1 MSWKIL
7 SSDGLSSLVFQ
18 IWRFLGDSAS
28 IGKGGKSV
36 PLKDQEERSQNS
48 CQGFPSP
55 LFHRLLFCVV
65 PFWCHFSPSLFLC
78 LPPATQMLVA
88 EAGAGMKKWGRE
100 QERKGE
106 RRRRRRRSINF
117 SSLGQTSSPTPERA
131 HTRKEK
137 RAVSLCCFA
146 GEQKMEKKESFFT
159 RWFFE
164 RVAVEKLL
172 FSVSLLFRPLSFFSS
187 LCTGSFPTRF
197 LGSFPL

>member
-1 MSWKIL
+1 M
-7 SSDGLSSLVFQ
+7 SSDGLSSPVFQ

-36 PLKDQEERSQNS
+36 PLKDKEERSQNS

-65 PFWCHFSPSLFLC
+65 PFWCHFSPSLLC
-78 LPPATQMLVA
+78 LSPATQMLVA
-88 EAGAGMKKWGRE
+88 EAGAGMKKWGEE

-117 SSLGQTSSPTPERA
+117 SSLGQMSSPTPERT
-131 HTRKEK
+131 HTRRGEGWLSRSVVSPANK
-137 RAVSLCCFA
+137 RWREEE
-146 GEQKMEKKESFFT
+146 GKFFS

-172 FSVSLLFRPLSFFSS
+172 FSASLLFRPLSFFSS
-187 LCTGSFPTRF
+187 FPTRF

>member
-1 MSWKIL
+1 MPWKIL

-28 IGKGGKSV
+28 IGKGGISV
-36 PLKDQEERSQNS
+36 PLKDQEEGSQNS

-55 LFHRLLFCVV
+55 LFHRLPFCVV
-65 PFWCHFSPSLFLC
+65 PFWCHFSPSLLC
-78 LPPATQMLVA
+78 LSPATQMLVA
-88 EAGAGMKKWGRE
+88 EAGAGMKKWGKE

-117 SSLGQTSSPTPERA
+117 SSLRANVVADPGAHAEERA
-131 HTRKEK
+131 GCLALLFRRGTKD
-137 RAVSLCCFA
+137 
-146 GEQKMEKKESFFT
+146 GGKKKFFT

-187 LCTGSFPTRF
+187 LCAGSFPTRF